1 MLAEG
6 LKVSLAF
13 KNCSFTAAFSV
24 SVGVM
29 EHRTFELKTPAIMVG
44 QKPFYS

>member
-6 LKVSLAF
+6 LKISLAF
-13 KNCSFTAAFSV
+13 KNCSFTATFSL
-24 SVGVM
+24 SVGVV
-29 EHRTFELKTPAIMVG
+29 EHRAFELKTPAIMLG